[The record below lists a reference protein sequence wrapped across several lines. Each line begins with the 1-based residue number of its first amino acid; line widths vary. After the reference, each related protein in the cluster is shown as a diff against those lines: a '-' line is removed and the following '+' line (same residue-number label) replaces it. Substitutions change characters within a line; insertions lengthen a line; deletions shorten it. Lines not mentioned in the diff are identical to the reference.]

1 MPPGLL
7 NRLNEQEMIDLF
19 AYLLS
24 GADDEHYYYGG
35 EKGKE
40 ESD

>member
-7 NRLNEQEMIDLF
+7 NRLNEEEIADLF

-24 GADDEHYYYGG
+24 GGNKEHEIYGG
-35 EKGKE
+35 EVKQEGE
-40 ESD
+40 